1 MGEVRTVGRIMA
13 GWGTLDSRKKKQA
26 DHWLL
31 RTSSLFCHCKCLFSS
46 YLSPFPFFSDP
57 LAFIHPPFLR
67 EPCPEHP
74 VLSSSSWDTCAHRP
88 TAVVCCLCSD
98 WYYLCVCPW
107 SWGAVFL
114 LRPRTISSSPA
125 QFVPPFARHRTEVA
139 IKKKNSCWMTTWA
152 PILEIKTRLMKV
164 RSNLQSALLPSPT
177 CSIISLFLAL
187 FSQMISHSFGGLG
200 TSYSHKQNLVQ
211 CLYL

>member
-31 RTSSLFCHCKCLFSS
+31 RTSSLFCHCKCLPSS

-57 LAFIHPPFLR
+57 LAFNSPSLPQRTLSWA
-67 EPCPEHP
+67 PCTEQ
-74 VLSSSSWDTCAHRP
+74 
-88 TAVVCCLCSD
+88 
-98 WYYLCVCPW
+98 
-107 SWGAVFL
+107 FL
-114 LRPRTISSSPA
+114 LRHMCTPSHCRRVLSVQRLVLSLSVHGHEGLSSYSDPE
-125 QFVPPFARHRTEVA
+125 QYPHRLPNLFHPLPDTEQKWQS
-139 IKKKNSCWMTTWA
+139 KKKNSCWMTTWA

-164 RSNLQSALLPSPT
+164 QSNLQSALLPSPT